1 VFKLLIVDDNVPNL
15 QLLGNIL
22 KGQYSLTFATSGQEA
37 LKILENARPD
47 LILLDIMMPG
57 IDGYEV
63 CRRLKNNEMTK
74 GIPIVFL
81 SAKNDWDSVVKGM
94 KVGALDYLIKPFTPE
109 MVIQRIKNIL
119 SHSNTSLDKSA
130 VRKNEAISPVFH
142 EIRRANDDI
151 CFQFYKRSQAET
163 VKNIE
168 ESLNPLVEVIP
179 NLLKYTKDLED
190 LLFSLESGKRKDL
203 KSDIE
208 RIQNERLDPEITA
221 TVHTLHDNLQDIQF
235 KLIDCIN
242 INSPDIKEYSDN
254 NYLSL
259 KSFLDDIKKEIPPE
273 IGIQWETSKEILLP
287 DRQEV
292 LRQILLSL
300 IDNALDALDKTLKEG
315 SCTISISL
323 NNNILDISILDSGR
337 GINEELALKM
347 EHDGFSTK
355 SMKRGSGLAASR
367 FLVNEYFQGE
377 IKINPGS
384 SGHVSILIPLK

>member
-130 VRKNEAISPVFH
+130 VRKNEARSPVFH